1 MKTIH
6 VVAAIIVK
14 GNKIMIAKRNYG
26 EFNGLYEFPGGK
38 VEPGETKEEALK
50 REIREELEVDIA
62 IDCFFMKATY
72 DYPTFHLDMDC
83 YLCHLLDEN
92 IVLNDHSEMKW
103 IDHNDES
110 IEWPP
115 ANNQILDQLSKEIEW
130 FK

>member
-62 IDCFFMKATY
+62 IDRFFMKATY

-92 IVLNDHSEMKW
+92 IILNDHSEMKW

-110 IEWPP
+110 IEWLP
-115 ANNQILDQLSKEIEW
+115 ADLQIIEKIKNELKW
-130 FK
+130 KN

>member
-6 VVAAIIVK
+6 VVAAIINK

-62 IDCFFMKATY
+62 IDHFFMKATY

-92 IVLNDHSEMKW
+92 IVLNDHSEIKW

-110 IEWPP
+110 IEWLP
-115 ANNQILDQLSKEIEW
+115 ADLQIIEKIKNELKW
-130 FK
+130 KN

>member
-6 VVAAIIVK
+6 VVAAIINK

-50 REIREELEVDIA
+50 REIREELEVDIT
-62 IDCFFMKATY
+62 IDHFFMKATY

-92 IVLNDHSEMKW
+92 IVLNDHSEIKW

-110 IEWPP
+110 IEWLP
-115 ANNQILDQLSKEIEW
+115 ADLQIIEKIKNELKW
-130 FK
+130 KN

>member
-6 VVAAIIVK
+6 VVAAIINK

-62 IDCFFMKATY
+62 IDHFFMKATY

-110 IEWPP
+110 IEWLP

>member
-6 VVAAIIVK
+6 VVTAIIVK

-62 IDCFFMKATY
+62 IDRFFMKATY

>member
-38 VEPGETKEEALK
+38 VEYGETKEEALK

-62 IDCFFMKATY
+62 IDRFFMKATY

>member
-38 VEPGETKEEALK
+38 VEFGETKEEALK

-62 IDCFFMKATY
+62 IDRFFMKATY
-72 DYPTFHLDMDC
+72 DYPNFHLDMDC

-110 IEWPP
+110 IEWLP

>member
-62 IDCFFMKATY
+62 IDRFFMKATY

-110 IEWPP
+110 IEWLP
-115 ANNQILDQLSKEIEW
+115 ADLQIIEKIKNELKW
-130 FK
+130 KN

>member
-1 MKTIH
+1 
-6 VVAAIIVK
+6 
-14 GNKIMIAKRNYG
+14 MIAKRNYG

-62 IDCFFMKATY
+62 IDRFFMKATY

>member
-62 IDCFFMKATY
+62 IDRFFMKATY

-110 IEWPP
+110 IEWLP
-115 ANNQILDQLSKEIEW
+115 ANKQILDQLSKEIEW

>member
-14 GNKIMIAKRNYG
+14 ENKIMIAKRNYG

-38 VEPGETKEEALK
+38 VEPAETKEEALK
-50 REIREELEVDIA
+50 REIREELEVDIT
-62 IDCFFMKATY
+62 IDRFFMKATY

-92 IVLNDHSEMKW
+92 IVLNDHSEIKW

-110 IEWPP
+110 IEWLP
-115 ANNQILDQLSKEIEW
+115 ANKQILDQLSKEIEW

>member
-62 IDCFFMKATY
+62 IDRFFMKATY

-110 IEWPP
+110 IEWLP